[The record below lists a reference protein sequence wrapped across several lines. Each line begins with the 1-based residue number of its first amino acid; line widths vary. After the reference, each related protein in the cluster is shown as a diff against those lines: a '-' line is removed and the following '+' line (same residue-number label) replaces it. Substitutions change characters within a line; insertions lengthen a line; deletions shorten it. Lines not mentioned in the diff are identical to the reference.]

1 MCVSGPIP
9 GRYFQEAPMTSEH
22 KASVLDAMNGPFDH
36 SSVEARLYA
45 EWEAAGHFQ
54 PSQKTDCKPFTIAI
68 PPPNITGQLHN
79 GHVLFVA
86 YQDLMT
92 RWQRMR
98 GRAALWI
105 PGTDHAAIATQNV
118 IERTLSEEGTT
129 RHKLG
134 RKAFEERFWQWKA
147 SVGGTINDQLR
158 RLGASVDWTR
168 EHFTLDAQLSRAVRE
183 AFVQLYERK
192 LVYRGAYLVNW
203 CPKDQS
209 AISDLEVEY
218 QDVPGSLWHI
228 RYPLANGKHVTVATT
243 RPETMLGDTAIAVHP
258 DDAKYASVVGEQ
270 AIVPGIGRKIP
281 VIADSFVDPE
291 FGSGAVKVTPG
302 HDPNDWEIGQRHQLP
317 VINIMNGDG
326 SLNEEAGRWAGKE
339 RTVARADY
347 LEFLKEEGLLEREET
362 HEHSVGH
369 CSRDGA
375 VIEPLVSEQWFVDV
389 ASMAA
394 AAAAAVTDGRIKF
407 HPPRYKD
414 EFLRWMDDIQPWCVS
429 RQLWLGHRLPV
440 WYCQVCAEVIVDRE
454 EPNACHACGSAH
466 LEQDED
472 VLDTWFSSGLWP
484 FSTLGWPDDTAD
496 MRRFYPTDV
505 LETGYDI
512 IFFWVARMVM
522 LGLELTGDV
531 PFRDVYLHGL
541 VRHRDGTKVQK
552 SNYQAGDDPADTI
565 DRYGVDAMRLAFVT
579 GSTAGNDMRLNFERI
594 ERSGHFANK
603 LWNGAKFVISA
614 MERAGQESP
623 ADPTALDRW
632 IISRMHQVH
641 AEVLD
646 DIDRF
651 RFGEAGRALQD
662 FLWSEFFDWYVEAAK
677 IRLYGGDNAAIARV
691 ATTLEAVLGCMLRL
705 LHPFMPFVTEEI
717 WRHFRAAGGE
727 PNASKLLIAENICEP
742 STEIDGASITKIR
755 GVIEVVQGIRNARH
769 EADVDPARE
778 IEARISGGPVELQQ
792 EAIMIERMSRVRPLT
807 FHPAGTTFGEPA
819 ITVRASGAEVTLPIS
834 GLVDLA
840 TEQKRLAREM
850 AEAQE
855 TLGRAEELLS
865 NENFMGR
872 APEAVILKEQNRAEE
887 SRNRVAQIRE
897 RIEALKG

>member
-1 MCVSGPIP
+1 
-9 GRYFQEAPMTSEH
+9 MTSEH
-22 KASVLDAMNGPFDH
+22 KMSVLDAMTGPFDH

-45 EWEAAGHFQ
+45 EWEAAGYFQ
-54 PSQKTDCKPFTIAI
+54 PSPKADRQPFTIAI

-92 RWQRMR
+92 RWHRMR

-118 IERTLSEEGTT
+118 IERNLSEEGTT
-129 RHKLG
+129 RHQLG
-134 RKAFEERFWQWKA
+134 RQAFEERFWDWKA

-168 EHFTLDAQLSRAVRE
+168 EHFTLDEQLSRAVRE
-183 AFVQLYERK
+183 AFVRLYERK

-203 CPKDQS
+203 CPEDQS

-218 QDVPGSLWHI
+218 HDVPGSLWHI
-228 RYPLANGKHVTVATT
+228 RYPLANGTYVTVATT

-258 DDAKYASVVGEQ
+258 DDERYTSEVGEH
-270 AIVPGIGRKIP
+270 AVVPGVGREIP

-302 HDPNDWEIGQRHQLP
+302 HDPNDWAIGQRHKLP
-317 VINIMNGDG
+317 IINIMNGEG
-326 SLNEEAGRWAGKE
+326 SLNEEAGKWAGKD
-339 RTVARADY
+339 RLVARGEY
-347 LEFLKEEGLLEREET
+347 LSFLKEEGLLEREEA

-389 ASMAA
+389 TSMAA
-394 AAAAAVTDGRIKF
+394 AAAAAVNQETIKF
-407 HPPRYKD
+407 HPPRFKD
-414 EFLRWMDDIQPWCVS
+414 EFLRWMEDIQPWCIS

-440 WYCQVCAEVIVDRE
+440 WYCQACSEVIVARE
-454 EPNACHACGSAH
+454 EPNVCHACGGLH
-466 LEQDED
+466 LEQDQD

-484 FSTLGWPDDTAD
+484 FSTLGWPEDTAD

-541 VRHRDGTKVQK
+541 VRHLDGTKVQK
-552 SNYQAGDDPADTI
+552 SNYQAGDDPAETI

-614 MERAGQESP
+614 MERAGSVSP
-623 ADPTALDRW
+623 AASTALDRW
-632 IISRMHQVH
+632 ITSRMHQVH
-641 AEVLD
+641 AEVVD

-651 RFGEAGRALQD
+651 RFGEAGRALQEY
-662 FLWSEFFDWYVEAAK
+662 LWSEVFDWYVEAAK
-677 IRLYGGDNAAIARV
+677 IRLYGEDEAAMARV
-691 ATTLEAVLGCMLRL
+691 ATTLKDVLGCMLRL

-717 WRHFRAAGGE
+717 WTHFRAAGAE
-727 PNASKLLIAENICEP
+727 PDGSKLLIGAEICEP
-742 STEIDGASITKIR
+742 STDIDLASIARIR
-755 GVIEVVQGIRNARH
+755 GVIEVIQGIRNARH

-778 IEARISGGPVELQQ
+778 IEARIAGGAIELQQ
-792 EAIMIERMSRVRPLT
+792 EALTIERMARVRPLT
-807 FHPAGTTFGEPA
+807 FHPSDTTFEDPA
-819 ITVRASGAEVTLPIS
+819 LTVRASGAEVTLPVS

-840 TEQKRLAREM
+840 TEQKRLAREL

-855 TLGRAEELLS
+855 TLGRAEELLA
-865 NENFMGR
+865 NENFLAR
-872 APEAVILKEQNRAEE
+872 APDAVILKEKQRAEAA
-887 SRNRVAQIRE
+887 RNRVGQVKE
-897 RIEALKG
+897 RMDALKG